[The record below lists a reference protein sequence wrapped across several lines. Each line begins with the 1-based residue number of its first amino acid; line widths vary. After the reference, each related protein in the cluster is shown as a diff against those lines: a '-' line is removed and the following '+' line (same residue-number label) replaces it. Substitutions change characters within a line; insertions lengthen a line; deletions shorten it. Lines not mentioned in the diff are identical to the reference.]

1 MLVKPGLLMET
12 HSSSTFTERAT
23 QAMGGLSPL
32 YYVDFTTNRAIAG
45 GVDVGAI
52 SSIPSISGTLDLSSA
67 GHFVDAADNGIII
80 PVTGVTY
87 PLTMM
92 VEYIRNTDTGSN
104 EIIARLDDGDAT
116 DYVQQIINSS
126 DQARFAV
133 TATTP
138 QAQVNSVATITL
150 GQTYRTAARCNTNSA
165 QMALGGVLS
174 TEATV
179 VTLPANPTR
188 LVVGMDSAGAN
199 ANFVGYIR
207 ELAIVSNITSTDGQ
221 LVAAALAA

>member
-1 MLVKPGLLMET
+1 MRPVLKTLLNNT
-12 HSSSTFTERAT
+12 LRAR
-23 QAMGGLSPL
+23 AIRACGGSLPD
-32 YYVDFTTNRAIAG
+32 YYFDFVNNRALIAG
-45 GVDVGAI
+45 RDIGPI
-52 SSIPSISGTLDLSSA
+52 SNTPSLTGTLDLTPR
-67 GHFVDAADNGIII
+67 GHLLDGVDNCLII
-80 PVTGVTY
+80 PLTGVVY
-87 PLTMM
+87 PLTFLAEF
-92 VEYIRNTDTGSN
+92 VRNTDTGGN

-116 DYVQQIINSS
+116 DFVQHIINAS
-126 DQARFAV
+126 DQARFSV
-133 TATTP
+133 TATTT
-138 QAQVNSVATITL
+138 QAQINSTATITL
-150 GQTYRTAARCNTNSA
+150 GQVYRTAARCNTNSA

-174 TEATV
+174 TEDTV